1 MRHLSI
7 LCDPHRLDPWIAW
20 QRALLAAGL
29 LQGSASGVEYE
40 QRRFKRA
47 VPQGADP
54 AAALPKT
61 AAWLRNVF
69 RMVRA
74 AATSGDACSRA
85 GRFEGQPVLS
95 SGMCKPHIA
104 ERCQL

>member
-1 MRHLSI
+1 MHNWFTWK
-7 LCDPHRLDPWIAW
+7 C
-20 QRALLAAGL
+20 ALLVPGL

-74 AATSGDACSRA
+74 AASVAMLAA
-85 GRFEGQPVLS
+85 GQHLRV
-95 SGMCKPHIA
+95 
-104 ERCQL
+104 